1 MSIMEES
8 VAAQLLKQAEGNRRG
23 IHQVTQTVDKDAIN
37 DEVMLDVLKR
47 AEANGRNFFADEVAD
62 RFH

>member
-8 VAAQLLKQAEGNRRG
+8 VAAQLLKQAEDNRRW
-23 IHQVTQTVDKDAIN
+23 IHQVTQVVDKDAIN
-37 DEVMLDVLKR
+37 EGVMVDVLKR
-47 AEANGRNFFADEVAD
+47 AEANGRNFFADEIAD